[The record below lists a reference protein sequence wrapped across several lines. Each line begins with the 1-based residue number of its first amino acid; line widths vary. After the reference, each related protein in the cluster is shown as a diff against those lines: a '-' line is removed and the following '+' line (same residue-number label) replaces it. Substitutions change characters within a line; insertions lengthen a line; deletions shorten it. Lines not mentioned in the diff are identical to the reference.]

1 MKHAP
6 TKPKLRLGISIT
18 ALAFGAAL
26 TFVSLSEMANAA
38 PRQSQ
43 GYYRITP
50 GWVNQDGPY
59 RNHLLPNGALTGPIA
74 VDANGGG

>member
-1 MKHAP
+1 M
-6 TKPKLRLGISIT
+6 TQISTRTKLRLGISVT
-18 ALAFGAAL
+18 ALAFGAAF

-43 GYYRITP
+43 RYYGIVP

-59 RNHLLPNGALTGPIA
+59 RNHLLWNGALTGPIA

>member
-1 MKHAP
+1 MSQISTR
-6 TKPKLRLGISIT
+6 TKLKLGIAIT
-18 ALAFGAAL
+18 ALAFGAAF
-26 TFVSLSEMANAA
+26 TFVNLSGMANAA

-43 GYYRITP
+43 GYYEITP

-59 RNHLLPNGALTGPIA
+59 RNHLLWNGTLTGPIA